1 MASEP
6 HSGQPNGAAGVAA
19 DTHIA
24 PWASK
29 WDALPEPTEAPPSS
43 PPPLRMDAS
52 NAPSVPADAKSVP
65 PQGVFA
71 SKLMAGISAVSF
83 VLLAL
88 LIVIC
93 WPDLTRMLG

>member
-6 HSGQPNGAAGVAA
+6 DSGQLNSAAGVAA

-29 WDALPEPTEAPPSS
+29 WDSLREPAVAPSS
-43 PPPLRMDAS
+43 PSTHRVEAVS
-52 NAPSVPADAKSVP
+52 TSSAPADAKTIP
-65 PQGVFA
+65 PRGVFA
-71 SKLMAGISAVSF
+71 SKLMAGVSALSF